1 MSAIRDE
8 DAILVAEFT
17 RSRRVEDFERLVE
30 RHQQLVF
37 RVAVSVLGP
46 NSERDA
52 EDVAQD
58 VFLQVFRRI
67 GDFQGRSRFS
77 SWLYRIAY
85 NRALDRRRVIRAKP
99 DSAPID
105 TERPA
110 PASGRDILRSDAI
123 ADCLTRLPDAH
134 RAAIHLHYWLGHTME
149 EIAWTLGVQSGTAKS
164 WLFRARHLLARCLAL
179 KGVHS

>member
-1 MSAIRDE
+1 VSAIRDE

-30 RHQQLVF
+30 RHQQMVF

-85 NRALDRRRVIRAKP
+85 NRALDRRRVIRAKRGW
-99 DSAPID
+99 SG
-105 TERPA
+105 ERDYEI
-110 PASGRDILRSDAI
+110 RVE
-123 ADCLTRLPDAH
+123 
-134 RAAIHLHYWLGHTME
+134 RAAWDRI
-149 EIAWTLGVQSGTAKS
+149 
-164 WLFRARHLLARCLAL
+164 
-179 KGVHS
+179 